1 MTITQ
6 MLRYGENRDS
16 SSISYK
22 KWNQTPRDLYP
33 TYSFCFEGAEL
44 IWHRGKSLFDRFGI
58 NAHHY
63 SSHFKGENTGIH
75 YQNNTQLRENLSRVL
90 KNISRLGFEQNLF
103 LDSSDIV
110 HGLEHVAE
118 NINHTIHYGIGQQGT
133 KMLQPPFEIGF
144 QTPDLIC
151 FTRVSNDQH
160 NSVRLHDWFKFHR
173 RTLEDETFIDT
184 EIKVFIHYP
193 GQLMRSFDN
202 PAFHSKLGEITW
214 WRQYLF
220 RISHATVLRK
230 RPDSNVPCDNE
241 LYDDDE
247 KLKQEII
254 KRVQCIPLYWNGSIS
269 KERVG
274 FLPECE
280 YSNEHDQL
288 SNLIEKYKAIMS
300 SYQPPCASL
309 SVLTTHEKRRPE
321 HQNYTVVKFEYKDR
335 FYQEI
340 ENTKEFSFESFWSAV
355 EGFVGI
361 FIGYSLQ
368 QLPDSL
374 LNLLLSFRNLKNAYH
389 KNIRDI

>member
-44 IWHRGKSLFDRFGI
+44 IWHRGKTLFDRFGI

-63 SSHFKGENTGIH
+63 SSHLKGEKSVAHI
-75 YQNNTQLRENLSRVL
+75 QNNTQSIKNLSQVL
-90 KNISRLGFEQNLF
+90 KNVSRLGFEQNLF

-118 NINHTIHYGIGQQGT
+118 NINHTIHYGIGQKGT
-133 KMLQPPFEIGF
+133 KMVEPPFEIGF

-173 RTLEDETFIDT
+173 RTLEHETFKSA

-202 PAFHSKLGEITW
+202 PSFHSKLGEITW

-220 RISHATVLRK
+220 RISHVTVLRK
-230 RPDSNVPCDNE
+230 RPDSNLPCNHE
-241 LYDDDE
+241 LYNDDE
-247 KLKQEII
+247 KLKQEIVR
-254 KRVQCIPLYWNGSIS
+254 RVKCIPLFWNRTLSKKSI
-269 KERVG
+269 E
-274 FLPECE
+274 FWQECE
-280 YSNEHDQL
+280 SSNENDQL
-288 SNLIEKYKAIMS
+288 RYLIENYKDIQL
-300 SYQPPCASL
+300 SYQPPCVSL

-340 ENTKEFSFESFWSAV
+340 ENTRAFSFESFWSAV
-355 EGFVGI
+355 GGFVGI

-374 LNLLLSFRNLKNAYH
+374 MNLFASFRSLKNAYH
-389 KNIRDI
+389 KNCYGI

>member
-1 MTITQ
+1 

-16 SSISYK
+16 SSITYK

-44 IWHRGKSLFDRFGI
+44 IWHRAKSLFDRFGI

-63 SSHFKGENTGIH
+63 SSHLKGENAGKHI
-75 YQNNTQLRENLSRVL
+75 QNNTQPRKSLSRVL
-90 KNISRLGFEQNLF
+90 RNISRLGFEQNLF

-118 NINHTIHYGIGQQGT
+118 NINHTIHYGIGQQGK

-144 QTPDLIC
+144 QAPDLIC
-151 FTRVSNDQH
+151 FTRVSNDHH

-173 RTLEDETFIDT
+173 RTLEHETFKNT
-184 EIKVFIHYP
+184 EMKVFIHYP

-220 RISHATVLRK
+220 RISHVTVLRK
-230 RPDSNVPCDNE
+230 RPDSNVPCNPE

-254 KRVQCIPLYWNGSIS
+254 KEVKCIPLYWNDTIS
-269 KERVG
+269 KEGVW
-274 FLPECE
+274 FLSECE
-280 YSNEHDQL
+280 SAYEHAQL
-288 SNLIEKYKAIMS
+288 NDLIANYKDIML

-340 ENTKEFSFESFWSAV
+340 ENTRAFSFESFWSAV
-355 EGFVGI
+355 GGFVGI

-374 LNLLLSFRNLKNAYH
+374 LNLLSFFRNLKNAH
-389 KNIRDI
+389 RKNIHAL